1 MKNIRIWSFSGQY
14 FPAFRPNTERYGV
27 SVRVHSEC
35 EKIRARKTPNTDT
48 SDAAK
53 VLEIEYSSEMDQI
66 QKLMKTAQKNM
77 YLRPKAKLNKRN
89 INKDI
94 LNNG

>member
-1 MKNIRIWSFSGQY
+1 
-14 FPAFRPNTERYGV
+14 
-27 SVRVHSEC
+27 
-35 EKIRARKTPNTDT
+35 
-48 SDAAK
+48 
-53 VLEIEYSSEMDQI
+53 
-66 QKLMKTAQKNM
+66 MKTAQKNM